1 MIALNQIILDYIYP
15 FIRINNFVIT
25 GYFVFINISYIFML
39 MIAFNAIRKYS
50 QRVQSL
56 EMKNLFLSP
65 FAKPVSLLVP
75 AYNEE
80 ASIVESVKSI
90 LQLQYPTYEIIL
102 INDGSTD
109 STLDK
114 LISSFDLIKTKNVY
128 RPQLPCNDIRGIY
141 ESSTYS
147 NLIVVDK
154 TNGGKADSL
163 NAGINISKYPLI
175 CSLDADSV
183 LESDVL
189 LKIVR
194 PFMEDQTTV
203 AAGGSIRIANGCEI
217 FNGRVTKIG
226 LPKSLLGKFQVMEY
240 LRSFLAGRVAFSIVN
255 ALIIISG
262 AFGVFKK
269 DKVIEIGGY
278 KTGSVG
284 EDMELVLRLHARLRE
299 KKEPYN
305 ITFIPDPVCWT
316 EAPENLKVLGLQR
329 RRWQRGLLESLLG
342 NKQIFFNP
350 RYGIIGFLAYPFFL
364 IAEGLGP
371 IIEVLGFI
379 LFFASWYFDMVAYP
393 LIYLFVL
400 ATIVLNILLSIGSII
415 FEEMTYQRYPNTS
428 MILKLIGLSFIEVLL
443 YRPLTVWYR
452 LVGLFEYFTGKKG
465 GWGKMV
471 RKGFQ
476 EQKEELAQK

>member
-1 MIALNQIILDYIYP
+1 MTAFDQIILDYLYP

-25 GYFVFINISYIFML
+25 GYFVFINIAYIFML
-39 MIAFNAIRKYS
+39 MIAFNAIKKYS
-50 QRVQSL
+50 QHVQSL

-80 ASIVESVKSI
+80 ASIVESVRSI
-90 LQLQYPTYEIIL
+90 LQLQYPTYEIVL
-102 INDGSTD
+102 VNDGSTD
-109 STLDK
+109 DTLDK
-114 LISSFDLIKTKNVY
+114 LLSSFDLIKTKNVY

-154 TNGGKADSL
+154 VNGGKADSL

-226 LPKSLLGKFQVMEY
+226 LPKTLLGKFQVMEY

-316 EAPENLKVLGLQR
+316 EAPENLKILSLQR

-342 NKQIFFNP
+342 NKQIFLNP

-364 IAEGLGP
+364 IAEGIGP
-371 IIEVLGFI
+371 VIEVLGFV

-428 MILKLIGLSFIEVLL
+428 MILKLIGLSFIEVFI

-476 EQKEELAQK
+476 EQQKELAQK

>member
-1 MIALNQIILDYIYP
+1 MNSINQVLLEYIYP
-15 FIRINNFVIT
+15 FIRLNNYAIT
-25 GYFVFINISYIFML
+25 GYFVFINIAYILML
-39 MIAFNAIRKYS
+39 MIAFNAIKKYS
-50 QRVQSL
+50 QHVQSL

-75 AYNEE
+75 AHNEE
-80 ASIVESVKSI
+80 ASIVESLKSI

-109 STLDK
+109 STLK
-114 LISSFDLIKTKNVY
+114 RLIDSFDLVITKNVY
-128 RPQLPCNDIRGIY
+128 RPQLACQKITGIY

-154 TNGGKADSL
+154 ANGGKADAL
-163 NAGINISKYPLI
+163 NAGINISKYPLV

-226 LPKSLLGKFQVMEY
+226 LPKSLLGRFQVMEY
-240 LRSFLAGRVAFSIVN
+240 LRSFLAGRVAFSIIN

-262 AFGVFKK
+262 AFGIFKK
-269 DKVIEIGGY
+269 SKLIEIGGY

-284 EDMELVLRLHARLRE
+284 EDMELVLRLHAHLRE

-329 RRWQRGLLESLLG
+329 MRWQRGLLESLLG
-342 NKQIFFNP
+342 NKQVFMNP
-350 RYGIIGFLAYPFFL
+350 RYGVIGLVAYPFFL

-379 LFFASWYFDMVAYP
+379 LFFTSLYFGMVAYP
-393 LIYLFVL
+393 LVYLFIL

-415 FEEMTYQRYPNTS
+415 FEEMTYQRYPKTS
-428 MILKLIGLSFIEVLL
+428 MILNLIGLSFIEVIL

-452 LVGLFEYFTGKKG
+452 LVGLFQYFTGKKG

-471 RKGFQ
+471 RKGF
-476 EQKEELAQK
+476 